1 MKVIPS
7 FIKIVPRD
15 LELKH
20 AEVDTIS
27 PVRPMCLVL
36 DTCSRHFIRVTVGY
50 DWCALDS

>member
-1 MKVIPS
+1 MKFKIVAVSDIKVIPS

-27 PVRPMCLVL
+27 PVGTVCFVL
-36 DTCSRHFIRVTVGY
+36 DP
-50 DWCALDS
+50 